1 MSWRT
6 IPGLP
11 MYEASDTGLIRSK
24 SRSVNVRH
32 GDRQYRKVIPGKVLK
47 LTPTVWRGRPHY
59 MSVPIQGKTHLV
71 HRLVALAW
79 LGSTWFE
86 GAEVNHRDGNKRNN
100 CVTNLEWVTHQ
111 QNELHSYRV
120 LGKGRQRPLTRREA
134 PPPPETRRHESA
146 QRKNAVARVSE
157 REARCRT
164 RIPRHSHARNRTRIR
179 RYLLKPPLFRHF

>member
-11 MYEASDTGLIRSK
+11 MYEASDDGQIRSK
-24 SRSVNVRH
+24 ARSVNVRH
-32 GDRQYRKVIPGKVLK
+32 GERQYSKVIPGRVLK

-71 HRLVALAW
+71 HRLVAITWLAN
-79 LGSTWFE
+79 TWFE

-100 CVTNLEWVTHQ
+100 HISNLEWVTHQ

-120 LGKGRQRPLTRREA
+120 LGKGKRRP
-134 PPPPETRRHESA
+134 
-146 QRKNAVARVSE
+146 
-157 REARCRT
+157 
-164 RIPRHSHARNRTRIR
+164 
-179 RYLLKPPLFRHF
+179 